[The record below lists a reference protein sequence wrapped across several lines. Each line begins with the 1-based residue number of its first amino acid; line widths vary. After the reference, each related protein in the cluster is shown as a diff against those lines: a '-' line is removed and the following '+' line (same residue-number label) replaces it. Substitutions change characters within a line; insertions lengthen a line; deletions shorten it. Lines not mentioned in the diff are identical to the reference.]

1 MGGQKFE
8 YDESGSTFFYFLL
21 SFLALVLIPATF
33 YYWPRKRKEGI
44 HLFIITFNFMK
55 SLKKLTINMNSSN
68 FLRNLC
74 NFVTPSYIRQPLKLA
89 SGMS

>member
-33 YYWPRKRKEGI
+33 YYWPRKRKEGTY
-44 HLFIITFNFMK
+44 LFIITFNLMK
-55 SLKKLTINMNSSN
+55 SLKKHMGNTN
-68 FLRNLC
+68 
-74 NFVTPSYIRQPLKLA
+74 PSI
-89 SGMS
+89 S